1 LDTQL
6 PILNYKESLG
16 LPNNL
21 DDTLIELINAE
32 LPQYQCGRC
41 DTPGCR
47 PYAKEIVNGTPH
59 NRCVPGGQETLNK
72 ISLILNSKPLA
83 LDIAYGPELKPQ
95 IANIIEED
103 CIGCKKCIDAC
114 PVDAI
119 SGAANLMHKVIDDLC
134 TGCELCIEP
143 CPVDCIELVEIN
155 DDQSLIARDQS
166 EYFFNLKIELDQRR
180 QKKSKMNKS
189 ILENIDI
196 ANSINQKLKNRS
208 IDKSASLKKLQA
220 AMLDSQKSDKYLN
233 SDDLD
238 ELKKNL

>member
-1 LDTQL
+1 MDTQL

-119 SGAANLMHKVIDDLC
+119 SGAPNLMHKVIDDLC

-143 CPVDCIELVEIN
+143 CPVDCIELVEVN
-155 DDQSLIARDQS
+155 NDQSLIARDQS

>member
-208 IDKSASLKKLQA
+208 IDKNASLKKLQA

>member
-1 LDTQL
+1 MDTQL

-59 NRCVPGGQETLNK
+59 NRCVPGGQEALNK

-143 CPVDCIELVEIN
+143 CPVDCIELVEVN

>member
-1 LDTQL
+1 MDTQL

-143 CPVDCIELVEIN
+143 CPVDCIELVEVN

-220 AMLDSQKSDKYLN
+220 TMLDSQKSDKYLN

>member
-143 CPVDCIELVEIN
+143 CPVDCIELVEVN

-208 IDKSASLKKLQA
+208 IDKNASLKKLQA

>member
-143 CPVDCIELVEIN
+143 CPVDCIELVEVN

-208 IDKSASLKKLQA
+208 IDKRASLKKLQA

>member
-1 LDTQL
+1 MDTQL

-114 PVDAI
+114 PVNAI

-143 CPVDCIELVEIN
+143 CPVDCIELVEVS
-155 DDQSLIARDQS
+155 DEQSLIARDQS

>member
-1 LDTQL
+1 MDTQL

-21 DDTLIELINAE
+21 DDKLIELINAE

-47 PYAKEIVNGTPH
+47 PYAKEIVNGMPH

-83 LDIAYGPELKPQ
+83 LDITYGPELKTQ
-95 IANIIEED
+95 IARIVEED

-143 CPVDCIELVEIN
+143 CPVDCIELVEVS
-155 DDQSLIARDQS
+155 DEQSLIARDQS

-220 AMLDSQKSDKYLN
+220 AMLDSQKIDKYLN

>member
-83 LDIAYGPELKPQ
+83 LDIAYGPEIKPQ

-143 CPVDCIELVEIN
+143 CPVDCIELVEVN
-155 DDQSLIARDQS
+155 DEQSLIARDQS